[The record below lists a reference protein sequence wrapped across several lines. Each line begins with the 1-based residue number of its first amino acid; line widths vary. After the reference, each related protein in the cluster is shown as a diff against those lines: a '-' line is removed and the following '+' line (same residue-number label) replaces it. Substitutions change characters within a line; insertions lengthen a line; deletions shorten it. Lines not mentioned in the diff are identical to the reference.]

1 MLVNRAYKAELD
13 LNNVQRTT
21 CLRHAGT
28 ARFTYNWGLQ
38 RKKESYQAT
47 GRSPTAIDLHREL
60 NRLKRTDFPWM
71 YEVSK
76 CAPQESLRDLDR
88 AYKNF
93 FEGPAK
99 YPKFK
104 SRKRGIGSFR
114 LTGSIQVFE
123 KTIQLPRIG
132 RVMLKERGYLP
143 TTGVHIH
150 SATVSEHAGR
160 WFVSLQVREEIEVPE
175 NVGFVVWVDVGV
187 SHLAV
192 VSDGAI
198 IENPRAL
205 QRYDR
210 KLRRLQRS
218 ASRKKLG
225 SRNRAEANRTVARCY
240 FRITNIRKDALHKTT
255 TMLAKTKSVIGV
267 EKLAVKN
274 MLANHRIAKSLTD
287 ASLGEFKRQLK
298 YKAIWYGSS
307 IVEANRFFP
316 STKRC
321 SACGTV
327 KLEMPL
333 SERVFRC
340 GECGFEGDR
349 DLNATKNLEIVAAS
363 WVETLNACGK
373 EISTQPSMVEQTVL
387 CEAGTEHH
395 LGDVLN
401 G

>member
-1 MLVNRAYKAELD
+1 MLVDRAYKAELD

-88 AYKNF
+88 AYRNF
-93 FEGPAK
+93 FEGRAK

-114 LTGSIQVFE
+114 LTGSIRVFE
-123 KTIQLPRIG
+123 NAIQIPRVG
-132 RVMLKERGYLP
+132 RIRLKEHSYLP
-143 TTGVHIH
+143 TIGVHIH

-160 WFVSLQVREEIEVPE
+160 WFVSLQVEKEIEVPE
-175 NVGFVVWVDVGV
+175 NVGSVAGVDVGV
-187 SHLAV
+187 SHLAA
-192 VSDGAI
+192 VSDGTL
-198 IENPRAL
+198 IESPRAL
-205 QRYDR
+205 LRCDR

-218 ASRKKLG
+218 SSRKKLG
-225 SRNRAEANRTVARCY
+225 SRNRAKANRMVARCH
-240 FRITNIRKDALHKTT
+240 FRIANIRSDAMHKIT
-255 TMLAKTKSVIGV
+255 TMLVKTKSVIGV

-274 MLANHRIAKSLTD
+274 MLANHCIAKSLSD
-287 ASLGEFKRQLK
+287 AGLGEFKRQLK
-298 YKAIWYGSS
+298 YKAIWYGSTM
-307 IVEANRFFP
+307 VEADRFFP

-321 SACGTV
+321 SACGAV

-340 GECGFEGDR
+340 ERCGFEADR
-349 DLNATKNLEIVAAS
+349 DMNAALNLESVAAS
-363 WVETLNACGK
+363 WVETLNAC
-373 EISTQPSMVEQTVL
+373 ERREVHALWQVPAD
-387 CEAGTEHH
+387 EAGTEHY